1 MCPSVTGQ
9 IITKVSEGTPADVDL
24 AVSAAEKAMDTV
36 WGLNTP
42 GAQRGALLMKLADLI
57 DQHKE
62 ELAALEALD
71 TGGHSTYRSRTMY

>member
-1 MCPSVTGQ
+1 
-9 IITKVSEGTPADVDL
+9 
-24 AVSAAEKAMDTV
+24 MDTV

-57 DQHKE
+57 EQHKE

-71 TGGHSTYRSRTMY
+71 TGGHFVYYLSSSHIMY